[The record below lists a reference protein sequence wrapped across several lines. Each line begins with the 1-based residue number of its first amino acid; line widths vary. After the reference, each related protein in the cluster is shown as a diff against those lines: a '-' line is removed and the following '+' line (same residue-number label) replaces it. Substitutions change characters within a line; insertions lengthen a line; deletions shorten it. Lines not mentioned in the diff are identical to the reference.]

1 MMKMPCVGF
10 WKLKAYFKLIVDIKI
25 LMNCTLSEKAVWE
38 GGGGVNEIIFYYKI
52 FIVIKADYFMA
63 LKNRINAWDVI
74 LKVTQQ
80 GLISESVIPRIWG
93 T

>member
-1 MMKMPCVGF
+1 
-10 WKLKAYFKLIVDIKI
+10 
-25 LMNCTLSEKAVWE
+25 
-38 GGGGVNEIIFYYKI
+38 
-52 FIVIKADYFMA
+52 MA

-74 LKVTQQ
+74 LKVTLQ